1 MIAPAPTL
9 SICAAIFIWAAE
21 SHNSSFAELAE
32 EQTIQCDGVPAA
44 VRSAFKKMLPEAT
57 VRSCVRE
64 EEMGKSAYEVT
75 STDGE
80 ITRDVLFD
88 ANGALLVVE
97 EEIAAT
103 ALPKAVAQSWEK
115 RFPNHTIVLAEKVDA
130 ATTMSRT
137 KFNQPIS
144 VNYSKL
150 SSTVTAG
157 ADWFN
162 FPTEIA

>member
-9 SICAAIFIWAAE
+9 SICAAIFIWAA
-21 SHNSSFAELAE
+21 SPSLIDPDSAE
-32 EQTIQCDGVPAA
+32 EQTIQCDDVPAA

-97 EEIAAT
+97 EAIAAT

-115 RFPNHTIVLAEKVDA
+115 RFPNHTIVLAEKVMRHNDV
-130 ATTMSRT
+130 TYEIQSTHLGKLLETVFDSNGKELT
-137 KFNQPIS
+137 GLIS
-144 VNYSKL
+144 L
-150 SSTVTAG
+150 
-157 ADWFN
+157 
-162 FPTEIA
+162 PR